1 MDERTIVANDYGSHR
16 DQRPERP
23 AGKRFRSNAQV
34 PTSRP
39 AASAPR
45 PRAAAPRSAQGA
57 ASHPGRVQTPSQ
69 PRAHAR
75 VGRTHPAYAQAA
87 AKRSGLPVILGVLVA
102 IAVVA
107 AAAIFVFPRMFGG
120 AGVAVEAGQPVN
132 VTIPEGATGD
142 LIAQTLVE
150 NHVVEDAGE
159 YYAAV
164 KKLGAEMQL
173 KPGEYR
179 FETLQDPIAV
189 VKQLVAGPNVDGLKL
204 TVPEGK
210 TVSQTARIVEE
221 VYGIP
226 ADDFI
231 AQAKA
236 SNYEAD
242 FAFLSEAANDSLE
255 GFLFPKTYTFSGTP
269 TADQIIRAMLSQYQ
283 ADVLDVLD
291 VDAGLASIKA
301 RFGVELTAYQLLD
314 LASIVEREGLHA
326 KQRSHVASVF
336 LNRLAGKGD
345 FAGRPYL
352 QSDATLMY
360 VTDGE
365 VTAKDIQAIDSPYN
379 SYKNAG
385 LPPTPICSPSVEA
398 IRATLNPTD
407 SNDLYFF
414 ITQDEEF
421 FSETYDDHQK
431 SWE

>member
-1 MDERTIVANDYGSHR
+1 MANDYGSHR
-16 DQRPERP
+16 DQRDQRP
-23 AGKRFRSNAQV
+23 AGKRFRTNA
-34 PTSRP
+34 PAPAPRP
-39 AASAPR
+39 AANAPR
-45 PRAAAPRSAQGA
+45 PRSAAPRSARGTAPRPQ
-57 ASHPGRVQTPSQ
+57 RVQAPSQ
-69 PRAHAR
+69 ARAY
-75 VGRTHPAYAQAA
+75 GRSCGVHPAYAQAA
-87 AKRSGLPVILGVLVA
+87 AKRSKLPVIFGVLIA

-107 AAAIFVFPRMFGG
+107 VAAVLVFPRVFGG
-120 AGVAVEAGQPVN
+120 SGEAIEAGQPVN
-132 VTIPEGATGD
+132 VVIPEGATGD
-142 LIAQTLVE
+142 VIAQTLVE

-164 KKLGAEMQL
+164 RKLGAEMQL

-179 FETLQDPIAV
+179 FETLQDPISV
-189 VKQLVAGPNVDGLKL
+189 VKQLVAGPNVEGVKL

-210 TVSQTARIVEE
+210 TVAQTARIVEE

-236 SNYEAD
+236 SNYVAD
-242 FAFLSEAANDSLE
+242 FAFLSEAADDSLE
-255 GFLFPKTYTFSGTP
+255 GFLFPKTYTFQGTP
-269 TADQIIRAMLSQYQ
+269 TADQIIRAMLGQFQ
-283 ADVLDVLD
+283 VDVLDALD
-291 VDAGLASIKA
+291 FNAGLASIKA

-326 KQRSHVASVF
+326 EQRSHVASVF

-360 VTDGE
+360 VTGGE
-365 VTAKDIQAIDSPYN
+365 VTASDIQTIDSPYN

-385 LPPTPICSPSVEA
+385 LPPTPICSPSAEA
-398 IRATLNPTD
+398 INATLNPTD